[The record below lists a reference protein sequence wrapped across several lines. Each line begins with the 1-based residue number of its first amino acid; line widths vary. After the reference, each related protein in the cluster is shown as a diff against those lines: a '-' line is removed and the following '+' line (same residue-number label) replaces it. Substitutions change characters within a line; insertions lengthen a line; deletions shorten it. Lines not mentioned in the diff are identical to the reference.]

1 MSSRLQRAPFL
12 LSEADV
18 DWVETTLAG
27 MSVDDKI
34 GQVFCLVSYGADEK
48 ALRHMAETLKV
59 GGVMCRRG
67 PVGDVISSA
76 NLLQDHSEVPMLLA
90 ANLEAGGDGVTTD
103 GTRVGSPMTIAAT
116 GDVEMAHKLGIVCG
130 REGAAVGLNW
140 AFAPIADIDFNF
152 RNPIT
157 NTRTFGADPQV
168 VADMSVA
175 CLRGLQENGVAATV
189 KHFPGDGVDE
199 RDQHLVT
206 AVNTLSCDEWD
217 DTYGRVY
224 RACIDAGTLAV
235 MVGHIA
241 LPQYSRRL
249 CPGIRD
255 EDILPATLAYEITT
269 TLLRERLGFGGLVV
283 SDATPMA
290 GMAIPMGR
298 PKAVPQTIAAGCDVF
313 LFSRNLTEDLGYMK
327 DGLANGLLTEERLT
341 DAVRNVL
348 ALKAALSLH
357 KKKAAG
363 TLVPSLEAA
372 KRALGTKEH
381 LSWAVECADRGIT
394 LVKEEKGVLPL
405 SPSKTK
411 RVLLYGL
418 EGFGEFLD
426 GTASESSNA
435 ERFKSLL
442 EREGFAVDMFVAP
455 KGMEGAMRSY
465 ADWVASYDLMVYVA
479 SLGTRSNQTTVRID
493 WAPPMG
499 SNVPIYM
506 NAIPTIFISLENPYH
521 LLDVPRVRTYLN
533 TYGSSDT
540 VLEIL
545 VEKLMGRSAFKGVS
559 PVDPFCGKWD
569 ARL

>member
-116 GDVEMAHKLGIVCG
+116 GDVEMAHKLGVVCG

-217 DTYGRVY
+217 DTYGKVY

-241 LPQYSRRL
+241 LPEYSRRL

-455 KGMEGAMRSY
+455 KGMETGWPAMTSWCTSPAWERGA
-465 ADWVASYDLMVYVA
+465 
-479 SLGTRSNQTTVRID
+479 TRPLS
-493 WAPPMG
+493 G
-499 SNVPIYM
+499 
-506 NAIPTIFISLENPYH
+506 
-521 LLDVPRVRTYLN
+521 
-533 TYGSSDT
+533 
-540 VLEIL
+540 
-545 VEKLMGRSAFKGVS
+545 
-559 PVDPFCGKWD
+559 
-569 ARL
+569 

>member
-1 MSSRLQRAPFL
+1 MASRLSKAPFF
-12 LSEADV
+12 LSDADV
-18 DWVETTLAG
+18 EWVETTLDG

-59 GGVMCRRG
+59 GSVMCRRG
-67 PVGDVISSA
+67 PVGDVLSTA
-76 NLLQDHSEVPMLLA
+76 GLLQGHSEVPMLLA

-103 GTRVGSPMTIAAT
+103 GTRVGSPMAIAAT
-116 GDVEMAHKLGIVCG
+116 GDVGLAYKLGVVCG

-157 NTRTFGADPQV
+157 NTRTFGSDPQL

-175 CLRGLQENGVAATV
+175 CLKGLQENGVAATV

-217 DTYGRVY
+217 QTYGRVFK
-224 RACIDAGTLAV
+224 ACIDAGTLAM

-241 LPQYSRRL
+241 LPEYSKRL

-255 EDILPATLAYEITT
+255 EDILPASLAYEIST

-298 PKAVPQTIAAGCDVF
+298 PKAVPQTIAAGSDVF
-313 LFSRNLTEDLGYMK
+313 LFTRNLAEDLRYMK
-327 DGLANGLLTEERLT
+327 DGLTNGILTEERLT
-341 DAVRNVL
+341 DAARNVL
-348 ALKAALSLH
+348 ALKAALQLH
-357 KKKAAG
+357 KKKTRG
-363 TLVPSLEAA
+363 ELVPSAEKAIEVLRCE
-372 KRALGTKEH
+372 EH
-381 LSWAVECADRGIT
+381 QSWSVECADRGIT

-405 SPSKTK
+405 SPSTTR
-411 RVLLYGL
+411 RVLLYALDSG
-418 EGFGEFLD
+418 GEFLD
-426 GTASESSNA
+426 GSASENSYA

-442 EREGFAVDMFVAP
+442 ELEGFAVDMFVAP
-455 KGMEGAMRSY
+455 KGLEGVMQPY
-465 ADWVASYDLMVYVA
+465 ADWVAKYDLMVYVA

-493 WAPPMG
+493 WAAPMG

-506 NAIPTIFISLENPYH
+506 SAIPTIFISLENPYH

-540 VLEIL
+540 VLQIL
-545 VEKLMGRSAFKGVS
+545 VDKLMGRSEFKGVS

-569 ARL
+569 TRL